1 MTEASVLVVDDEPPV
16 QRLLA
21 WVMGS
26 EGWDVHTVGDA
37 ETALEQLPWL
47 KPDVAL
53 VDIRLPGMDGLEL
66 SRRIKERDGTHVV
79 LMSAYEQP
87 RQHAGDAFVAK
98 PFDINELTKLIE
110 DMVARDRDAG
120 PGPSSS

>member
-1 MTEASVLVVDDEPPV
+1 MTAASVLVVDDEPPV

-37 ETALEQLPWL
+37 ETALEQLSEL
-47 KPDVAL
+47 RPDVVL

-66 SRRIKERDGTHVV
+66 SRRIKEQRGTQVV
-79 LMSAYEQP
+79 LMSAYERP
-87 RQHAGDAFVAK
+87 RRHAGDAFVAK
-98 PFDINELTKLIE
+98 PFDISELTKLIE
-110 DMVARDRDAG
+110 DMVERDREPG